1 MQCSFLLFRSGTH
14 HLLRNERFFERVVL
28 SAQQATPL
36 LRARSVRCQR
46 SSSGTGEAILRRNM
60 LGLLEISM
68 LSAVRQRA
76 PTPYRNCTDN
86 AKHPPK
92 DGAGSEIAFLCGAIF
107 IRLASTLASA
117 SAAGTTYSIRSR
129 RGRLRRTRQK
139 LYRRCLGTR
148 MSG

>member
-68 LSAVRQRA
+68 LSAVRERA
-76 PTPYRNCTDN
+76 PTPYGWHDLLHTITTWAVKTYPTKVVSEMLGHSNVRTTLDVYGSRS
-86 AKHPPK
+86 AEDFEAPLAEM
-92 DGAGSEIAFLCGAIF
+92 AG
-107 IRLASTLASA
+107 
-117 SAAGTTYSIRSR
+117 
-129 RGRLRRTRQK
+129 K
-139 LYRRCLGTR
+139 LVPVVA
-148 MSG
+148 